1 MEQELAYSF
10 HLGSDKNRK
19 KSVQNFAGSTVSNS
33 TSLSNNAIQNAQQLS
48 KVCNHNLRNY
58 DNERELINV
67 IYGTY
72 DLENDVKNTYLIEFE
87 GARLEY
93 NSKQTRKDRLKGNYF
108 EEVSNDGKKDLA
120 CEIIIELGDMI
131 FWKDKDDEY
140 KHKMIEVY
148 QEQLLDLQKI
158 VPAFKISNAVVHF
171 DESSPHMHI
180 VGVPVKEKNKTGMK
194 KQVGKS
200 TVFTKESLT
209 VIQDKMREC
218 CIKSFNRVYEQGA
231 TLKQKKKGR
240 NQDFKFKDMAGYSEL
255 KKEQEKNAK
264 RLKEAN
270 SKSDKLND
278 KTDEIMKILDN
289 LKSAPFSKNNSQI
302 SNEDVDKIKKYAKD
316 VKDTTKSIKGVNDLN
331 VTIENVEKNYKD
343 LVNERD
349 NLYYSNKEK
358 DEVIADL
365 KEELNAKTERISKLE
380 SALDKV
386 KIELSKF
393 KEFWRK
399 LIKRFQIKVFDE
411 KIDNIPED
419 KRNYTIVADDLIN
432 SGIFDDN
439 DANIIHEPTKKVLT
453 NEELAEI
460 QAKKGKKKNDYNL
473 N

>member
-1 MEQELAYSF
+1 ME
-10 HLGSDKNRK
+10 
-19 KSVQNFAGSTVSNS
+19 
-33 TSLSNNAIQNAQQLS
+33 
-48 KVCNHNLRNY
+48 
-58 DNERELINV
+58 
-67 IYGTY
+67 
-72 DLENDVKNTYLIEFE
+72 
-87 GARLEY
+87 
-93 NSKQTRKDRLKGNYF
+93 
-108 EEVSNDGKKDLA
+108 
-120 CEIIIELGDMI
+120 
-131 FWKDKDDEY
+131 
-140 KHKMIEVY
+140 
-148 QEQLLDLQKI
+148 
-158 VPAFKISNAVVHF
+158 
-171 DESSPHMHI
+171 
-180 VGVPVKEKNKTGMK
+180 
-194 KQVGKS
+194 
-200 TVFTKESLT
+200 
-209 VIQDKMREC
+209 
-218 CIKSFNRVYEQGA
+218 
-231 TLKQKKKGR
+231 
-240 NQDFKFKDMAGYSEL
+240 
-255 KKEQEKNAK
+255 
-264 RLKEAN
+264 
-270 SKSDKLND
+270 
-278 KTDEIMKILDN
+278 ILDN

-343 LVNERD
+343 LVNDRD
-349 NLYYSNKEK
+349 SLYYSNKEK

-365 KEELNAKTERISKLE
+365 KDELNAKTERISKLE

-460 QAKKGKKKNDYNL
+460 QAKKGKKKKDYNL